1 MKDGFIFHFENI
13 EDIEDMSL
21 EEQGL
26 MFRAMIEFAQT
37 GKEPE
42 FDDKAMR
49 ASWKPIRRRMVKDNE
64 AYEDRCRR
72 NRENGQLGGRP
83 RKQDEDSD
91 SFDDQNNSAEEKQTV
106 NDDVEE
112 NHMDNVS
119 EENNHT
125 VNSDIDENR
134 TVFEETQKTEW
145 FLEKPKKPDTDTD
158 TDTDTE
164 TDIERDKRA
173 PAREAI
179 PYRDIIEYLN
189 QKAGTSYRPDAK
201 ESMRHIKAR
210 WKEGYRID
218 DFKSVI
224 DKKAAEWKSDA
235 KMAIFLRP
243 ITLFST
249 KFESYLNQ
257 PKAKPKRNAFCNYEQ
272 RDDDLDELERK
283 LNMQFVEM
291 MMQREDTGG
300 TNADTG

>member
-26 MFRAMIEFAQT
+26 MFRAMIGFAQT

-42 FDDKAMR
+42 FEDKAMR
-49 ASWKPIRRRMVKDNE
+49 AAWKPIRRRMVKDNE

-91 SFDDQNNSAEEKQTV
+91 SFDDQDNSVEEKQSV
-106 NDDVEE
+106 NNDDLEE

-125 VNSDIDENR
+125 VNSDTDENR

-145 FLEKPKKPDTDTD
+145 FFQKPKKPDTD

-173 PAREAI
+173 RTREDI
-179 PYRDIIEYLN
+179 PFDEIIGYLN
-189 QKAGTSYRPDAK
+189 QKAGSSFRPDAK
-201 ESMRHIKAR
+201 ESRRHIKAR
-210 WKEGYRID
+210 WKEGYRLD

-224 DKKAAEWKSDA
+224 DKKTAEWKNDA

-243 ITLFST
+243 ITLFNT

-257 PKAKPKRNAFCNYEQ
+257 PRAKPKRNAFCNYEQ
-272 RDDDLDELERK
+272 RDDNLDELEQQLDR
-283 LNMQFVEM
+283 QFAERM
-291 MMQREDTGG
+291 KEGG
-300 TNADTG
+300 